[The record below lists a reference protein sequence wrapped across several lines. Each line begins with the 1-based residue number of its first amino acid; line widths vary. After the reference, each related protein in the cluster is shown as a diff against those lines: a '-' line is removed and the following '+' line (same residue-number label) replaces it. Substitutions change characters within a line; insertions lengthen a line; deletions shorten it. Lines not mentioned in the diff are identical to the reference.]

1 MTPLLAAASTTSS
14 SGGGLTLLLPLVLM
28 GAVFYFLLIRPQK
41 KKMTQQKSLLES
53 LEVGDEVV
61 TIGGIF
67 GTLQSIGVD
76 GDDDQ
81 MLVEIAPGTT
91 IRVVRAAIARK
102 HIPDQDDE
110 HEEPWYEDMD
120 PELPEEQEEQEG
132 EGAQTGS

>member
-41 KKMTQQKSLLES
+41 RKMSQQKSLLQS

-67 GTLQSIGVD
+67 GTLQAMGVD

-81 MLVEIAPGTT
+81 CLLEISPGTT

-102 HIPDQDDE
+102 HIAEQDEE

-120 PELPEEQEEQEG
+120 PELPEEQEG
-132 EGAQTGS
+132 EGAQASS

>member
-1 MTPLLAAASTTSS
+1 
-14 SGGGLTLLLPLVLM
+14 M

-41 KKMTQQKSLLES
+41 KKMSQQRSLLDS
-53 LEVGDEVV
+53 LEVGDEIV

-67 GTLQSIGVD
+67 GTLQAIGVD

-81 MLVEIAPGTT
+81 CLIEIAPGTT
-91 IRVVRAAIARK
+91 IRAVRAAIARK

-110 HEEPWYEDMD
+110 HEEPWYEDME
-120 PELPEEQEEQEG
+120 PELDEDEHDDEHEDQEG